1 MNLCRSICGVRRE
14 AAGSLV
20 SVREQLYDRGP
31 VVTKGV
37 LVIAHRARIA
47 VVVATAVV
55 AIFGAGAA
63 TGARATGTAAVCKTF
78 LTSGLKPQWSVIG
91 NVTCAKAKPWLVKL
105 LADHGKPG
113 VKVVLK
119 NGPKGFKCSAVDD
132 AKGRPAVGS
141 CYTGTIAFPKN
152 GFQWLA

>member
-1 MNLCRSICGVRRE
+1 MIE
-14 AAGSLV
+14 ARPSPKEE
-20 SVREQLYDRGP
+20 SV
-31 VVTKGV
+31 
-37 LVIAHRARIA
+37 VIARRARIAA
-47 VVVATAVV
+47 VVVATAIV

-63 TGARATGTAAVCKTF
+63 TGARATGAAAICKTF
-78 LTSGLKPQWSVIG
+78 STSGLKPRWSVIG

-119 NGPKGFKCSAVDD
+119 NGPKGFKCSAVDN

>member
-1 MNLCRSICGVRRE
+1 
-14 AAGSLV
+14 
-20 SVREQLYDRGP
+20 
-31 VVTKGV
+31 
-37 LVIAHRARIA
+37 VIASRAYIAAA

-78 LTSGLKPQWSVIG
+78 STSGLKPKWSVIG

-105 LADHGKPG
+105 LADRGKPG

-119 NGPKGFKCSAVDD
+119 NGPKGFKCFAVDD

-141 CYTGTIAFPKN
+141 CYTGTVAFPKN